1 MKQFNLYAAMFNLRG
16 ATDEELDHLADVGVP
31 VFDHER
37 AARIAEGAAAERE
50 WRARPAEVKA
60 AENAARDDA
69 LAAALERA
77 RRIEAMP
84 EGSQP

>member
-31 VFDHER
+31 VFNREQ
-37 AARIAEGAAAERE
+37 AARIAQAAAEERA
-50 WRARPAEVKA
+50 WRMRSVEVVA
-60 AENAARDDA
+60 AEDAA

-77 RRIEAMP
+77 RRIEAAR
-84 EGSQP
+84 